1 MNRDEVLA
9 VDLGQSGT
17 SLRFKDL
24 NLQTPRGKQAG
35 ENTLDALEA
44 VFESLNASET
54 IRTDCLAL
62 SCTGLYGQA
71 PNPQKYLELCSKFFG
86 ATKVAVIDDG
96 FASYV
101 GALKG
106 QDGTAL
112 TIGGGVVSIAGL
124 HGQYAHRDGL
134 GSTFGD
140 EGGGFWLGRNAISK
154 ALASQ
159 QNRIPDQQMKEY
171 FKDEIAA
178 YYALDVR
185 DGAQAQTLAINTGK
199 KVLDA
204 ADLGIAAAVAI
215 TNKGAYLLAQTVI
228 STWQGVSGGSTDE
241 MKIVVQGGPSKNK
254 SYVEAIL
261 RNVKDKLPNAKLID
275 SAGDNLDGA
284 LWIAEQMPHDVPP
297 FLKWA
302 SQ

>member
-1 MNRDEVLA
+1 MIRDEVLA

-17 SLRFKDL
+17 SLRFNDL
-24 NLQTPRGKQAG
+24 NVHSPRGKHAG
-35 ENTLDALEA
+35 ENTLGALEA

-54 IRTDCLAL
+54 IRTDCVAL

-71 PNPQKYLELCSKFFG
+71 PNPQKYLEMCSKFFG
-86 ATKVAVIDDG
+86 ATKVAIIDDG

-154 ALASQ
+154 ALASE
-159 QNRIPDQQMKEY
+159 QNRIPDQQMSDFFKE
-171 FKDEIAA
+171 EISA

-185 DGAQAQTLAINTGK
+185 DGAQAQTLAINTAK

-204 ADLGIAAAVAI
+204 ADLGIVSAVSI
-215 TNKGAYLLAQTVI
+215 VNKGAFLLAQTVI
-228 STWQGVSGGSTDE
+228 STWLAVSGNSKDE
-241 MKIVVQGGPSKNK
+241 MKFVVQGGPANNRN
-254 SYVEAIL
+254 YVDAIL
-261 RNVKDKLPNAKLID
+261 ESVTEKLPNTKLIE

-284 LWIAEQMPHDVPP
+284 LWIAEQMPNDVPP
-297 FLKWA
+297 LLKWA

>member
-24 NLQTPRGKQAG
+24 NLHSPRGKHAG
-35 ENTLDALEA
+35 ENTLDALKGA
-44 VFESLNASET
+44 FESLSVSET
-54 IRTDCLAL
+54 IGTDCVAL
-62 SCTGLYGQA
+62 SCTGLYGQV
-71 PNPQKYLELCSKFFG
+71 PYPQKYLELCSKIFG

-124 HGQYAHRDGL
+124 NGQYAHRDGL

-154 ALASQ
+154 ALAAQ
-159 QNRIPDQQMKEY
+159 QNRILDQQMNEY
-171 FKDEIAA
+171 FKEEITA

-185 DGAQAQTLAINTGK
+185 DGAQAQTLAINTAK

-204 ADLGIAAAVAI
+204 ADLGISSAVAI
-215 TNKGAYLLAQTVI
+215 VNKGAFLLAQTII
-228 STWQGVSGGSTDE
+228 STWLGVAGKSTDE
-241 MKIVVQGGPSKNK
+241 MKFVVQGGPAKNRN
-254 SYVEAIL
+254 YVEAIL
-261 RNVKDKLPNAKLID
+261 RNVKEKLPNTIIVEP
-275 SAGDNLDGA
+275 AGDNLDGA
-284 LWIAEQMPHDVPP
+284 AWIAEHLPNDVPP

>member
-24 NLQTPRGKQAG
+24 NVHSPRGKHAG

-54 IRTDCLAL
+54 IHANCVAL
-62 SCTGLYGQA
+62 SCTGLYGQV

-96 FASYV
+96 FAGYV
-101 GALKG
+101 GSLKG
-106 QDGTAL
+106 QDGTVL

-124 HGQYAHRDGL
+124 NEKYAHRDGL

-159 QNRIPDQQMKEY
+159 QNRILDPQMYEFFKE
-171 FKDEIAA
+171 EVTA
-178 YYALDVR
+178 YYALEVR
-185 DGAQAQTLAINTGK
+185 DGAQAQTLAINAAK
-199 KVLDA
+199 KVLEA
-204 ADLGIAAAVAI
+204 ADLGISSAVAI
-215 TNKGAYLLAQTVI
+215 ADKGAFLLAQTVI
-228 STWQGVSGGSTDE
+228 STWLGVEGDSKDE
-241 MKIVVQGGPSKNK
+241 MKFVVQGGPAKNRN
-254 SYVEAIL
+254 YVDAIL
-261 RNVKDKLPNAKLID
+261 RNVREKLPNTKLVE

-284 LWIAEQMPHDVPP
+284 AWIAEQMPNDVLP

>member
-24 NLQTPRGKQAG
+24 NVHSLRGKQAG

-54 IRTDCLAL
+54 IRTDCVAL

-154 ALASQ
+154 ALASE
-159 QNRIPDQQMKEY
+159 QNRIPDQQMSEFFKE
-171 FKDEIAA
+171 EIAA

-185 DGAQAQTLAINTGK
+185 DGAQAQTLAIKTAK

-204 ADLGIAAAVAI
+204 SDLGIASAVSI
-215 TNKGAYLLAQTVI
+215 VNKGAFLLAQTVI

-241 MKIVVQGGPSKNK
+241 MKIVVQGGPANNR
-254 SYVEAIL
+254 SYVDTIL
-261 RNVKDKLPNAKLID
+261 KSVQEKLPNTKLIE

-284 LWIAEQMPHDVPP
+284 LWIAEQMPHDVLP

>member
-1 MNRDEVLA
+1 MNRNEVLA

-24 NLQTPRGKQAG
+24 NVHSPRGKQAG

-54 IRTDCLAL
+54 IRTDCVAL

-154 ALASQ
+154 ALASE
-159 QNRIPDQQMKEY
+159 QNRIPDQQMSEFFKE
-171 FKDEIAA
+171 EIAA

-185 DGAQAQTLAINTGK
+185 DGAQAQTLAIKTAK

-204 ADLGIAAAVAI
+204 SDLGIASAVSI
-215 TNKGAYLLAQTVI
+215 VNKGAFLLAQTVI
-228 STWQGVSGGSTDE
+228 STWQGVSGRSTDE
-241 MKIVVQGGPSKNK
+241 MKIVVQGGPANNR
-254 SYVEAIL
+254 SYVDTIL
-261 RNVKDKLPNAKLID
+261 KSVQEKLPNTKLIE

-284 LWIAEQMPHDVPP
+284 LWIAEQMPHDVLP

>member
-1 MNRDEVLA
+1 MKGDEVLA

-54 IRTDCLAL
+54 IRTDCVAL

-159 QNRIPDQQMKEY
+159 QNRVPDQQMSEFFKE
-171 FKDEIAA
+171 EVAA
-178 YYALDVR
+178 YYALEVR
-185 DGAQAQTLAINTGK
+185 DGAQAQILAINTAK

-215 TNKGAYLLAQTVI
+215 ANKGAYLLAQTVI
-228 STWQGVSGGSTDE
+228 STWLAVSGNSKDE
-241 MKIVVQGGPSKNK
+241 MKFVVQGGPANNRN
-254 SYVEAIL
+254 YVDAIL
-261 RNVKDKLPNAKLID
+261 KSVTEKQPNTKLIE

-284 LWIAEQMPHDVPP
+284 LWIAEQMPNDVPP

>member
-24 NLQTPRGKQAG
+24 NVHSPRGKHAG

-54 IRTDCLAL
+54 IHANCVAL
-62 SCTGLYGQA
+62 SCTGLYGQV

-96 FASYV
+96 FAGYV
-101 GALKG
+101 GSLKG
-106 QDGTAL
+106 QDGTVL

-124 HGQYAHRDGL
+124 NEKYAHRDGL

-159 QNRIPDQQMKEY
+159 QNRILDPQMYEFFKE
-171 FKDEIAA
+171 EVTA
-178 YYALDVR
+178 YYALEVR
-185 DGAQAQTLAINTGK
+185 DGAQAQTLAINAAK
-199 KVLDA
+199 KVLEA
-204 ADLGIAAAVAI
+204 ADLGISLAVAI
-215 TNKGAYLLAQTVI
+215 ADKGAFLLAQTVI
-228 STWQGVSGGSTDE
+228 STWLGVEGDSKDE
-241 MKIVVQGGPSKNK
+241 MKFVVQGGPAKNRN
-254 SYVEAIL
+254 YVDAIL
-261 RNVKDKLPNAKLID
+261 RNVREKLPNTKLVET
-275 SAGDNLDGA
+275 AGDNLDGA
-284 LWIAEQMPHDVPP
+284 AWIAEQMPNDVLP

>member
-24 NLQTPRGKQAG
+24 NVHSPRGKQAG
-35 ENTLDALEA
+35 ENTLGALEA

-54 IRTDCLAL
+54 VRTDCVAL

-154 ALASQ
+154 ALASE
-159 QNRIPDQQMKEY
+159 QNRIPDQQMSEFFKE
-171 FKDEIAA
+171 EIAA

-185 DGAQAQTLAINTGK
+185 DGAQAQTLAIKTAK

-204 ADLGIAAAVAI
+204 SDLGIASAVSI
-215 TNKGAYLLAQTVI
+215 VNKGAFLLAQTVI

-241 MKIVVQGGPSKNK
+241 MKIVVQGGPANNR
-254 SYVEAIL
+254 SYVDTIL
-261 RNVKDKLPNAKLID
+261 KSVQEKLPNTKLIE

-284 LWIAEQMPHDVPP
+284 LWIAEQMPHDVLP

>member
-1 MNRDEVLA
+1 MNRNEVLA
-9 VDLGQSGT
+9 IDLGQSGT
-17 SLRFKDL
+17 SLRMKNL
-24 NLQTPRGKQAG
+24 NLHSPRGKQAG
-35 ENTLDALEA
+35 EDSLDALDA
-44 VFESLNASET
+44 VFQSLAVTET
-54 IRTDCLAL
+54 IHADCVAL
-62 SCTGLYGQA
+62 SCTGLYGQV
-71 PNPQKYLELCSKFFG
+71 PNPQKYLGLCTKFFG
-86 ATKVAVIDDG
+86 TNKVAVIDDG
-96 FASYV
+96 FASFI
-101 GALKG
+101 GSLNG
-106 QDGTAL
+106 SDGTAL
-112 TIGGGVVSIAGL
+112 TIGGGVVSVAGL
-124 HGQYAHRDGL
+124 NGKYAHRDGL

-159 QNRIPDQQMKEY
+159 QNRILDPQMNEY
-171 FKDEIAA
+171 FKEEIAS

-185 DGAQAQTLAINTGK
+185 DGAQAQTLAIKTAK

-204 ADLGIAAAVAI
+204 ADLGIASAVSI
-215 TNKGAYLLAQTVI
+215 VNKGAFLLAQTVI
-228 STWQGVSGGSTDE
+228 STWLGVSGGSTDE

-261 RNVKDKLPNAKLID
+261 RNVKEKLPNTKLIE

-284 LWIAEQMPHDVPP
+284 AWIAENLPNDVPP

>member
-1 MNRDEVLA
+1 MIRDEVLA

-17 SLRFKDL
+17 SLRFKDS
-24 NLQTPRGKQAG
+24 NVHSPRGKHAG
-35 ENTLDALEA
+35 ENSLDALKA

-54 IRTDCLAL
+54 IHTDCVAL

-71 PNPQKYLELCSKFFG
+71 PDPQMYLELCSKFFV

-101 GALKG
+101 GGLKG
-106 QDGTAL
+106 QDGTVL

-124 HGQYAHRDGL
+124 NEKYAHRDGL

-159 QNRIPDQQMKEY
+159 QNRILDPQMYEY
-171 FKDEIAA
+171 FKEEVTA
-178 YYALDVR
+178 YYALEVR
-185 DGAQAQTLAINTGK
+185 DGAQAQTLAINAAK
-199 KVLDA
+199 KVLEA
-204 ADLGIAAAVAI
+204 ADLGISSAVAI
-215 TNKGAYLLAQTVI
+215 ADKGAFLLAQTVN
-228 STWQGVSGGSTDE
+228 STWLGVEGDSKDE
-241 MKIVVQGGPSKNK
+241 MKIVVQGGPAKNRN
-254 SYVEAIL
+254 YVDAIL
-261 RNVKDKLPNAKLID
+261 RNVREKLPNTKLVE

-284 LWIAEQMPHDVPP
+284 AWIAEQMPNDVLP

>member
-1 MNRDEVLA
+1 MNRNEVLA

-17 SLRFKDL
+17 SLRMNDS
-24 NLQTPRGKQAG
+24 NLLSPRGKHAG
-35 ENTLDALEA
+35 EDSLDALDA
-44 VFESLNASET
+44 VFQSLAVTET
-54 IRTDCLAL
+54 IHANCVAL
-62 SCTGLYGQA
+62 SCTGLYGQV
-71 PNPQKYLELCSKFFG
+71 PNPQKYLELCAKYFG

-154 ALASQ
+154 ALASH
-159 QNRIPDQQMKEY
+159 QNRIPDQQMSEFFKE
-171 FKDEIAA
+171 EIAA
-178 YYALDVR
+178 YYALEVR
-185 DGAQAQTLAINTGK
+185 DGAQAQILAINAAK

-204 ADLGIAAAVAI
+204 SDLGIALAMSIV
-215 TNKGAYLLAQTVI
+215 NKGAFLLAQTVI

-254 SYVEAIL
+254 NYVEAIL
-261 RNVKDKLPNAKLID
+261 RNVKETLPNTKLIE

-284 LWIAEQMPHDVPP
+284 AWIAENLSNDVPP

>member
-1 MNRDEVLA
+1 MNRNEVLA

-17 SLRFKDL
+17 SLRMNDS
-24 NLQTPRGKQAG
+24 NLLSPRGKHAG
-35 ENTLDALEA
+35 EDSLDALDA
-44 VFESLNASET
+44 VFQSLAVTET
-54 IRTDCLAL
+54 IHANCVAL
-62 SCTGLYGQA
+62 SCTGLYGQV
-71 PNPQKYLELCSKFFG
+71 PNPQKYLELCAKYFG

-154 ALASQ
+154 ALASE
-159 QNRIPDQQMKEY
+159 QNRIPDQQMSEFFKE
-171 FKDEIAA
+171 EIAA
-178 YYALDVR
+178 YYALEVR
-185 DGAQAQTLAINTGK
+185 DGAQAQILAINAAK

-204 ADLGIAAAVAI
+204 SDLGIALAMSIV
-215 TNKGAYLLAQTVI
+215 NKGAFLLAQTVI

-254 SYVEAIL
+254 NYVEAIL
-261 RNVKDKLPNAKLID
+261 RNVKEKLPNTKLIE

-284 LWIAEQMPHDVPP
+284 AWIAENLSNDVPP

>member
-1 MNRDEVLA
+1 MIRDEVLA
-9 VDLGQSGT
+9 ADLGQSGT
-17 SLRFKDL
+17 SLRFKEL
-24 NLQTPRGKQAG
+24 NMHSPRGKHAG

-54 IRTDCLAL
+54 IRTDCVAL

-106 QDGTAL
+106 QDGTTL

-159 QNRIPDQQMKEY
+159 QNRIPDQQMSDFFKE
-171 FKDEIAA
+171 EIAA
-178 YYALDVR
+178 YYALEVR
-185 DGAQAQTLAINTGK
+185 DGAQAQILGINAAK

-204 ADLGIAAAVAI
+204 ADLGIASAVSI
-215 TNKGAYLLAQTVI
+215 VNKGAFLLAQTVI

-241 MKIVVQGGPSKNK
+241 VKIVVQGGPSKNK

-284 LWIAEQMPHDVPP
+284 LWIAEQMPHDVLP

>member
-1 MNRDEVLA
+1 MIRDEVLA

-17 SLRFKDL
+17 SLRFKDS
-24 NLQTPRGKQAG
+24 NVDSPRGKHAG
-35 ENTLDALEA
+35 ENTLDALKA

-54 IRTDCLAL
+54 IRTDCVAL
-62 SCTGLYGQA
+62 SCTGLYGHA
-71 PNPQKYLELCSKFFG
+71 PDPQMYLELCSKFFG

-101 GALKG
+101 GGLKG
-106 QDGTAL
+106 QDGTVL

-124 HGQYAHRDGL
+124 NEKYAHRDGL

-159 QNRIPDQQMKEY
+159 QNRILDPQMYEY
-171 FKDEIAA
+171 FKEEVTA
-178 YYALDVR
+178 YYALEVR
-185 DGAQAQTLAINTGK
+185 DGAQAQTLAINAAK
-199 KVLDA
+199 KVLEA
-204 ADLGIAAAVAI
+204 ADLGISSAVAI
-215 TNKGAYLLAQTVI
+215 ADKGAFLLAQTVN
-228 STWQGVSGGSTDE
+228 STWLGVEGDSKDE
-241 MKIVVQGGPSKNK
+241 MKIVVQGGPAKNRN
-254 SYVEAIL
+254 YVDAIL
-261 RNVKDKLPNAKLID
+261 RNVREKLPNTKLVE

-284 LWIAEQMPHDVPP
+284 AWIAEQMPNDVLP

>member
-1 MNRDEVLA
+1 MIRDEVLA

-24 NLQTPRGKQAG
+24 NAHSPRGKQAG

-44 VFESLNASET
+44 VFESLNASEM
-54 IRTDCLAL
+54 IRTDCVAL
-62 SCTGLYGQA
+62 SCTGLYGQS

-96 FASYV
+96 FASFI
-101 GALKG
+101 GSLNG
-106 QDGTAL
+106 SDGTAL
-112 TIGGGVVSIAGL
+112 TIGGGVVSVAGL
-124 HGQYAHRDGL
+124 NGKYAHRDGL

-154 ALASQ
+154 ALASE
-159 QNRIPDQQMKEY
+159 QNRIPDQQMSDFFKE
-171 FKDEIAA
+171 EIAA

-185 DGAQAQTLAINTGK
+185 DGAQAQTLAINAAK
-199 KVLDA
+199 KVLGA
-204 ADLGIAAAVAI
+204 ADLGIAAAVSI
-215 TNKGAYLLAQTVI
+215 VNKGAFLLAQTVI

-254 SYVEAIL
+254 NYVEAIL

-275 SAGDNLDGA
+275 YAGDNLDGA
-284 LWIAEQMPHDVPP
+284 LWIAEQMPQDVLP

-302 SQ
+302 SR

>member
-24 NLQTPRGKQAG
+24 NVHSPRGKHAG

-54 IRTDCLAL
+54 IRTDCVAL

-124 HGQYAHRDGL
+124 HGQYAHRDGV

-154 ALASQ
+154 ALASE
-159 QNRIPDQQMKEY
+159 QNRIPDQQMSEFFKE
-171 FKDEIAA
+171 EIAA

-185 DGAQAQTLAINTGK
+185 DGAQAQTLAIKTAK

-204 ADLGIAAAVAI
+204 SDLGIASAVSI
-215 TNKGAYLLAQTVI
+215 VNKGAFLLAQTVI

-241 MKIVVQGGPSKNK
+241 MKIVVQGGPANNR
-254 SYVEAIL
+254 SYVDTIL
-261 RNVKDKLPNAKLID
+261 KSVQEKLPNTKLIE

-284 LWIAEQMPHDVPP
+284 LWIAEQMPHDVLP

>member
-1 MNRDEVLA
+1 M
-9 VDLGQSGT
+9 
-17 SLRFKDL
+17 
-24 NLQTPRGKQAG
+24 
-35 ENTLDALEA
+35 EA

-54 IRTDCLAL
+54 IRTDCVAL

-96 FASYV
+96 FASFI
-101 GALKG
+101 GSLNG
-106 QDGTAL
+106 SDGTAL
-112 TIGGGVVSIAGL
+112 TIGGGVVSVAGL
-124 HGQYAHRDGL
+124 NGKYAHRDGL

-159 QNRIPDQQMKEY
+159 QNRIPDQQMSEFFKE
-171 FKDEIAA
+171 EIAA

-185 DGAQAQTLAINTGK
+185 DGAQAQTLAIKTAK

-204 ADLGIAAAVAI
+204 SDLGIASAVSI
-215 TNKGAYLLAQTVI
+215 VNKGAFLLAQTVI

-284 LWIAEQMPHDVPP
+284 LWIAEQMPHDVLP

>member
-1 MNRDEVLA
+1 VH
-9 VDLGQSGT
+9 S
-17 SLRFKDL
+17 
-24 NLQTPRGKQAG
+24 PRGKHAG
-35 ENTLDALEA
+35 ENTLDALKA

-54 IRTDCLAL
+54 IRTDCVAL

-71 PNPQKYLELCSKFFG
+71 PDPQMYLELCSKFFG

-101 GALKG
+101 GGLKG
-106 QDGTAL
+106 QDGTVL

-124 HGQYAHRDGL
+124 NEKYAHRDGL

-159 QNRIPDQQMKEY
+159 QNRILDPQMYEY
-171 FKDEIAA
+171 FKEEVTA
-178 YYALDVR
+178 YYALEVR
-185 DGAQAQTLAINTGK
+185 DGAQAQTLAINAAK
-199 KVLDA
+199 KVLEA
-204 ADLGIAAAVAI
+204 ADLGISSAVAI
-215 TNKGAYLLAQTVI
+215 ADKGAFLLAQTVN
-228 STWQGVSGGSTDE
+228 STWLGVEGYSKDE
-241 MKIVVQGGPSKNK
+241 MKIVVQGGPAKNRN
-254 SYVEAIL
+254 YVDAIL
-261 RNVKDKLPNAKLID
+261 RNVREKLPNTKLVE

-284 LWIAEQMPHDVPP
+284 AWIAEQMPNDVLP

>member
-1 MNRDEVLA
+1 MNRDKVLA

-24 NLQTPRGKQAG
+24 NVHSPRGKHAG

-54 IRTDCLAL
+54 IRTDCVAL

-71 PNPQKYLELCSKFFG
+71 PNPQKYLELCSEFFG

-159 QNRIPDQQMKEY
+159 QNRIPDQQMSEFFKE
-171 FKDEIAA
+171 EISA
-178 YYALDVR
+178 YYALEVR
-185 DGAQAQTLAINTGK
+185 DGAQAQILAINTAK

-215 TNKGAYLLAQTVI
+215 ANKGAYLLAQTVI

-284 LWIAEQMPHDVPP
+284 LWIAEQMPHDVLP